1 MTSLESPES
10 YAVDASGMFQHIE
23 RLGTE
28 LELAWDAHGHSPL
41 DGARPDSLTLA
52 GMGGSA
58 SAADY
63 FATIVERTA
72 SIPLDVVRDYH
83 LPGHVGP
90 GSLVVVVSY
99 SGTTDEA
106 LSCFQEAL
114 GRGASTFSVTTG
126 GALAELA
133 RKHGQPACIIDYDAP
148 PRAALAHT
156 LAPLIAMAPAVG
168 APGFTSGAIEQA
180 AGAHRTRVRAE
191 LGRGAPAGSNP
202 AKQAANDLA
211 LGGIPV
217 IFAAEHLAPVGRRA
231 KNQFAENAKTLAS
244 FEEMPEA
251 SHNTVVSL
259 EEPGLRQVGLAF
271 DSPLLDSGNRRRIES
286 IARLFS
292 ERAFPFYCYRLSG
305 QSPLA
310 DMFEATAFVDFA
322 SCYLAMLRGID
333 PTPTTNLTRVRAE
346 AAAAEA
352 V

>member
-1 MTSLESPES
+1 MTLLDSPNS
-10 YAVDASGMFQHIE
+10 YALDASGMFEHIE

-28 LELAWDAHGHSPL
+28 LELAWAAHGQTPVVGL
-41 DGARPDSLTLA
+41 RPTSLTLA

-63 FATIVERTA
+63 FAGMVERRA
-72 SIPLDVVRDYH
+72 SIPLSVVRDYH

-90 GSLVVVVSY
+90 GSLVAVVSY

-106 LSCFQEAL
+106 ISCYEEAL
-114 GRGASTFSVTTG
+114 RRGANTFAVTSG
-126 GALAELA
+126 GELAELA
-133 RKHGQPACIIDYDAP
+133 RKHGQPVCVIDYDAP

-156 LAPLIAMAPAVG
+156 LAPLLALAPAAG
-168 APGFTSGAIEQA
+168 APGFAAAAIRE
-180 AGAHRTRVRAE
+180 AGEAHRSRVRAE
-191 LGRGAPAGSNP
+191 LGRAIPAVSNP
-202 AKQAANDLA
+202 AKRAAKDLA
-211 LGGIPV
+211 PGGIPV
-217 IFAAEHLAPVGRRA
+217 IFGAEHLAAVGRRA
-231 KNQFAENAKTLAS
+231 KNQFAENAKALAV

-259 EEPGLRQVGLAF
+259 EEAGPPQVGLAF
-271 DSPLLDSGNRRRIES
+271 DSPLLDVGNRRRIE
-286 IARLFS
+286 ITARLFA
-292 ERAFPFYCYRLSG
+292 ERSFPFHCYRLSG
-305 QSPLA
+305 QSLLA

-333 PTPTTNLTRVRAE
+333 PTPTPNLTRVRAE